1 MGRSM
6 TPEKLYTELT
16 ARGIEF
22 QVQGDKLRF
31 RPSEELTPDEV
42 SAIRQNKLDLLK
54 LLRAAGQQA
63 TKTCSGKHDVPS
75 EWAYMPDKY
84 KRARWRKVQCKFCQ
98 TFIGYQPPQK
108 RAAEL

>member
-6 TPEKLYTELT
+6 TPEKLYTDLT

-31 RPSEELTPDEV
+31 RPPELLTAAEV
-42 SAIRQNKLDLLK
+42 DAVRKHKLVLLK
-54 LLRAAGQQA
+54 LLSAADQQA
-63 TKTCSGKHDVPS
+63 SEICSGKHNVPN

-84 KRARWRKVQCKFCQ
+84 KRAGWRTVQCKFCQ